1 VGRVEAGDFGGEA
14 LPDAEVAGL
23 PGYNVSHAHQTGG
36 ETAGRDGLLAGAGCA
51 GEVNVDR
58 AREIEDAFDGGVN
71 EGQFFEGDHGL
82 KDEHRGREGNR
93 GTQRGS

>member
-1 VGRVEAGDFGGEA
+1 
-14 LPDAEVAGL
+14 
-23 PGYNVSHAHQTGG
+23 
-36 ETAGRDGLLAGAGCA
+36 
-51 GEVNVDR
+51 VNVDR